1 MDLDGWSL
9 IWFVVPGIIVPA
21 ALLVLAFRSPS
32 WKQMTRWATQAQVTI
47 TTENEDMIRRR
58 LARARRYRSLVSF
71 PFWWVLAV
79 PVITGPL
86 PEWANDVI
94 WIPLTGYVLGSILA
108 AVSNTEKTGGLRV
121 ADLSP
126 RLPSSYVPR
135 RERLA
140 PWLVLGVTAAALV
153 SIKAFPPRFPQSLR
167 TQIPLFVTAVVVAVL
182 AEVALR
188 MVAAR
193 PQVTDS
199 PTRRLADNAAVHRR
213 HRSRGLFDH
222 ALALHA
228 QLGDLCAA
236 GLGTSCVDRC
246 SLDAARDGHDL
257 RGVLGHRH
265 TATMGPGPATIAAS
279 RTGVWPG
286 SGCGVGQRMI
296 ITVDPAAEAAPF
308 AQVRSQLLEAIAT
321 GALTSGTRLPTIR
334 QLAGD
339 LGLANNTVARAS
351 GATRRR
357 RARAARSARHV
368 RTRQGDRRGA
378 RRPQPTPGRAGT
390 QLHRRRPGHR
400 GAQR

>member
-108 AVSNTEKTGGLRV
+108 AVSNTEKTGALRV

-199 PTRRLADNAAVHRR
+199 PTRRLADNALRSTGATAAVA
-213 HRSRGLFDH
+213 SSIMLSLFTLNSAIS
-222 ALALHA
+222 AL
-228 QLGDLCAA
+228 LG
-236 GLGTSCVDRC
+236 S
-246 SLDAARDGHDL
+246 
-257 RGVLGHRH
+257 GHRAWIGVPLMLLV
-265 TATMGPGPATIAAS
+265 TGMTYGAFWVIVTQQPWAPGRRRSLRAEPVSGP
-279 RTGVWPG
+279 
-286 SGCGVGQRMI
+286 
-296 ITVDPAAEAAPF
+296 DPAAES
-308 AQVRSQLLEAIAT
+308 V
-321 GALTSGTRLPTIR
+321 
-334 QLAGD
+334 
-339 LGLANNTVARAS
+339 
-351 GATRRR
+351 
-357 RARAARSARHV
+357 SA
-368 RTRQGDRRGA
+368 
-378 RRPQPTPGRAGT
+378 
-390 QLHRRRPGHR
+390 
-400 GAQR
+400 